1 MVISPNQNQSESHI
15 SPAFNYLRQELIF
28 VGLEANSWQEV
39 LTKLANKLYQAG
51 YVRESFQQAVLEREA
66 HYPTGLR
73 TAQVPVALPHT
84 EKEHV
89 LTPAVAIALLK
100 QPVNFG
106 EMGTDGQV
114 VPVEIVFMLCIREP
128 DEQVNWLSRLVS
140 TFQLEGFLAL
150 LKSSKDPVTCYQH
163 LLDALEFIRLEE
175 EHK

>member
-1 MVISPNQNQSESHI
+1 MKQKNLQ
-15 SPAFNYLRQELIF
+15 PAKIANSGSAIDLLRPELIF

-39 LTKLANKLYQAG
+39 LTTLANALYQAG

-106 EMGTDGQV
+106 EMGRDGQTL
-114 VPVEIVFMLCIREP
+114 PVDIVFMLCIREP
-128 DEQVNWLSRLVS
+128 DEQVTWLSRLVS
-140 TFQLEGFLAL
+140 TFQMQGFLAL
-150 LKSSKDPVTCYQH
+150 LKSSPDSATAYQH
-163 LLDALEFIRLEE
+163 VWDALEFIRLEE
-175 EHK
+175 EDK